1 MKRIILS
8 LFFVIGFS
16 FLSFSQDITK
26 GTWFNE
32 EKTAKVQFYLTG
44 EKLFG
49 KIVWLKDPLNKEGKP
64 KSDQFNPDPK
74 SKNNTLIGLVFLKN
88 FEKKSEN
95 KWENG
100 KIYDPNNGKT
110 YSSEM
115 HLVNSKLLNVRGFVG
130 ISLLG
135 RTSKFTKAD

>member
-8 LFFVIGFS
+8 LFFVIGIS

-32 EKTAKVQFYLTG
+32 EKTGRIQFYFKG
-44 EKLFG
+44 EMLFG
-49 KIVWLKDPLNKEGKP
+49 KIVWLKEPLNKEGNP
-64 KSDQFNPDPK
+64 KLDLFNPD
-74 SKNNTLIGLVFLKN
+74 SKLKNSPLLGLVFLKN

-95 KWENG
+95 KWDNG

-110 YSSEM
+110 YSAEM
-115 HLVNSKLLNVRGFVG
+115 HLVSSKLLNVRGYVG

>member
-8 LFFVIGFS
+8 SLFVIGVS

-26 GTWFNE
+26 GNWFNE
-32 EKTAKVQFYLTG
+32 EKTAKVQFYLKG

-49 KIVWLKDPLNKEGKP
+49 KIVWLKDPLNKEGNP
-64 KSDQFNPDPK
+64 KLDQFNPDLK
-74 SKNNTLIGLVFLKN
+74 SKKNTLIGLIFLKN

-115 HLVNSKLLNVRGFVG
+115 HLVNSKLLNVRGFIG
-130 ISLLG
+130 ISILG

>member
-8 LFFVIGFS
+8 SLFVIGIS
-16 FLSFSQDITK
+16 FLSFSQDIIK
-26 GTWFNE
+26 GTWFIE
-32 EKTAKVQFYLTG
+32 EKYARVQFYLKG
-44 EKLFG
+44 EKLYG
-49 KIVWLKDPLNKEGKP
+49 KIVWLKEPLNKEGNP
-64 KSDQFNPDPK
+64 KSDQFNPDLK
-74 SKNNTLIGLVFLKN
+74 SKNNPLMGLVFLKN
-88 FEKKSEN
+88 FDKKSEN

-110 YSSEM
+110 YSSEI
-115 HLVNSKLLNVRGFVG
+115 HLVNSKLLNVRGYVG

>member
-1 MKRIILS
+1 MIK
-8 LFFVIGFS
+8 FFNLNGVLEDYKEELKQASNTVIDSGW
-16 FLSFSQDITK
+16 FL
-26 GTWFNE
+26 
-32 EKTAKVQFYLTG
+32 LG
-44 EKLFG
+44 E
-49 KIVWLKDPLNKEGKP
+49 N
-64 KSDQFNPDPK
+64 
-74 SKNNTLIGLVFLKN
+74 LKN